1 MKLSRNSA
9 SIVEVSRRI
18 IKNPLIIGLITGLIL
33 SWILGGLT
41 DEVLEQETIVHLD
54 KWVLNHTHLVQ
65 SPGLTRVMI
74 FITDLGGGYF
84 IWPMTAVSIAWLIYR
99 RRREEA
105 KFVTAVMA
113 GGGVL
118 NIVLKNAIQR
128 ARPIPPGGA
137 ELIQAWGW
145 GYPSGHAFLSVVFYF
160 SAAYFISRRFNSK
173 KIRLSAF
180 AAAFCIAGA
189 IALSRVY
196 LQVHYLS
203 DVMAGFLAG
212 LTWFVLCLAILEHA
226 RRKK

>member
-1 MKLSRNSA
+1 MIKK
-9 SIVEVSRRI
+9 IPGTI
-18 IKNPLIIGLITGLIL
+18 IKNPLIIGLITVLIL
-33 SWILGGLT
+33 GWILGGLT

-84 IWPMTAVSIAWLIYR
+84 IWPLTALSIAWLIYR
-99 RRREEA
+99 KRREEA
-105 KFVTAVMA
+105 RFVAAVMA

-118 NIVLKNAIQR
+118 NVVLKQAIQR
-128 ARPIPPGGA
+128 ARPIPPNGA
-137 ELIQAWGW
+137 ELVPAWGW
-145 GYPSGHAFLSVVFYF
+145 AYPSGHAFLSVVFYF

-173 KIRLSAF
+173 KVRMSAF
-180 AAAFCIAGA
+180 AAAFCMAGA

-203 DVMAGFLAG
+203 DILAGFLAG
-212 LTWFVLCLAILEHA
+212 LTWFVLCLAILEYA
-226 RRKK
+226 RGKSVKINSRR